1 MKFSGRSFR
10 KGPLH
15 LRREMI
21 SGLEGISA
29 EDFAVSGKDEELLDL
44 SDVMVEQAVGYFGVP
59 LGLAGPLPVDGKE
72 LMIPMATEEPSV
84 IAAVT
89 FAGTLC
95 SRYGGISTRASEP
108 VMVAQ
113 IFLEDVKDP
122 GNGCVDKVL
131 ESRDEI
137 RLQLAPLLETM
148 EQRGGGWRKLEA
160 RWIAPSRTLAV
171 NLQIDVRDAMGANL
185 LNSAAEAIRPLL
197 EKITGG
203 RVLMAIL
210 SNRSWNRTASARLSI
225 PVGILGR
232 NGFNGADTGRRIVR
246 AARVAREDPDR
257 GVTHNKG
264 IMNGISALALATGND
279 SRAIEA
285 AAHAYAGRYGPYHGL
300 SEYWVE
306 EGILHGSLEMPLPF
320 AVTGGAV
327 GFHPLTRWSLGILD
341 NPDAR
346 GLSRIAAALG
356 LAQNLAALRAL
367 VSEGIQSGHMGLHA
381 RRLAYAAGARGA
393 DIPLFAEI
401 VRAEQLRSKEAAFR
415 RFSEWKTSGKIGTDI
430 PKSEAGE
437 NTEETEPDIPGGG
450 RL

>member
-1 MKFSGRSFR
+1 MKKISNRVFR
-10 KGPLH
+10 KGAIG
-15 LRREMI
+15 LRRTLI
-21 SGLEGISA
+21 SGES
-29 EDFAVSGKDEELLDL
+29 EQDFASTGRDEELLEL
-44 SDVMVEQAVGYFGVP
+44 SEVMVEQAVGYFGVP
-59 LGLAGPLPVDGKE
+59 LGVAGPLMIDGRDV
-72 LMIPMATEEPSV
+72 LIPMATEEPSV

-89 FAGTLC
+89 FAGSLC
-95 SRYGGISTRASEP
+95 ARSGGITTRASDP

-113 IFLEDVKDP
+113 IFLEDV
-122 GNGCVDKVL
+122 GELAAASVEKVL
-131 ESRDEI
+131 ESRDLI
-137 RLQLAPLLETM
+137 RNRLKPLLETM
-148 EQRGGGWRKLEA
+148 EERGGGWRNMEA

-185 LNSAAEAIRPLL
+185 LNSAAEEIRPLL

-225 PVGILGR
+225 PVGVLGR
-232 NGFNGADTGRRIVR
+232 KGFSGTDTARRIVR

-300 SEYWVE
+300 SEYWIE
-306 EGILHGSLEMPLPF
+306 NDTLHGSLEMPLPF

-327 GFHPLTRWSLGILD
+327 GFHPATRWALELLG

-381 RRLAYAAGARGA
+381 RRLAYAAGARK
-393 DIPLFAEI
+393 DEIP
-401 VRAEQLRSKEAAFR
+401 
-415 RFSEWKTSGKIGTDI
+415 RFSDVIGSEEIRGKESAATRYREWKKT
-430 PKSEAGE
+430 AGNNE
-437 NTEETEPDIPGGG
+437 V
-450 RL
+450 

>member
-1 MKFSGRSFR
+1 MGDFSSRKFR
-10 KGPLH
+10 KGPIRD
-15 LRREMI
+15 RRDMI
-21 SGLEGISA
+21 SP
-29 EDFAVSGKDEELLDL
+29 DSGKDFAATGHDENLLDL
-44 SDVMVEQAVGYFGVP
+44 SEVMIEQAVGYYGVP
-59 LGLAGPLPVDGKE
+59 LGVAGPLPVDGKKM
-72 LMIPMATEEPSV
+72 MIPMATEEPSV

-89 FAGTLC
+89 FAGSLLSS
-95 SRYGGISTRASEP
+95 SRGITTRASDP

-113 IFLEDVKDP
+113 IFLEDVEEP
-122 GNGCVDKVL
+122 GAVCVEKVL
-131 ESRDEI
+131 DSRDII
-137 RLQLAPLLETM
+137 RKRLKPILETM
-148 EQRGGGWRKLEA
+148 EERGGGWRNMEA
-160 RWIAPSRTLAV
+160 RWIAPSRTLAI

-185 LNSAAEAIRPLL
+185 LNSAAEEIRPLL
-197 EKITGG
+197 EEITGG

-225 PVGILGR
+225 PVKVLGC
-232 NGFNGADTGRRIVR
+232 NGFNGKDTARRIVR

-279 SRAIEA
+279 CRAIEA

-300 SEYWVE
+300 SEYWI
-306 EGILHGSLEMPLPF
+306 EGDVLQGSLEMPLPF

-327 GFHPLTRWSLGILD
+327 GFHPVSRWSLEMLG

-381 RRLAYAAGARGA
+381 RRLAYAAGARG
-393 DIPLFAEI
+393 DEIPLFTAFIRNEEI
-401 VRAEQLRSKEAAFR
+401 RGKEVAAR
-415 RFSEWKTSGKIGTDI
+415 RFAEW
-430 PKSEAGE
+430 
-437 NTEETEPDIPGGG
+437 
-450 RL
+450 RLK

>member
-1 MKFSGRSFR
+1 MSFSAKSFR
-10 KGPLH
+10 KGPIRS
-15 LRREMI
+15 RREMI
-21 SGLEGISA
+21 GIGDTGA
-29 EDFAVSGKDEELLDL
+29 DEELLDL
-44 SDVMVEQAVGYFGVP
+44 SDVMIEQAVGYFGVP
-59 LGLAGPLPVDGKE
+59 LGLAGPLLVDGKE

-84 IAAVT
+84 LAAVT
-89 FAGTLC
+89 FAGSLC
-95 SRYGGISTRASEP
+95 ARHGGINTRASDP

-113 IFLEDVKDP
+113 IFLEDM
-122 GNGCVDKVL
+122 GELGANSVDKVL
-131 ESRDEI
+131 ESREI
-137 RLQLAPLLETM
+137 IRDKLKPLLKTM
-148 EQRGGGWRKLEA
+148 EERGGGWRNIEA
-160 RWIAPSRTLAV
+160 RWIAPSRTLSV

-185 LNSAAEAIRPLL
+185 LNSAAESIRPLL

-225 PVGILGR
+225 PVGVLGR
-232 NGFNGADTGRRIVR
+232 NGFDGRDTSRRIVR

-257 GVTHNKG
+257 AVTHNKG

-279 SRAIEA
+279 SRAVEA

-306 EGILHGSLEMPLPF
+306 GETLHGSLEMPLPF

-327 GFHPLTRWSLGILD
+327 GFHPVTRWSLDMLG

-381 RRLAYAAGARGA
+381 RRLAYDAGARGN
-393 DIPLFAEI
+393 DISLFSSVIQSEGI
-401 VRAEQLRSKEAAFR
+401 RGKETAGK
-415 RFSEWKTSGKIGTDI
+415 RFFKWRKESSV
-430 PKSEAGE
+430 
-437 NTEETEPDIPGGG
+437 
-450 RL
+450 

>member
-1 MKFSGRSFR
+1 M
-10 KGPLH
+10 
-15 LRREMI
+15 
-21 SGLEGISA
+21 
-29 EDFAVSGKDEELLDL
+29 
-44 SDVMVEQAVGYFGVP
+44 GYFGVP
-59 LGLAGPLPVDGKE
+59 LGVAGPLLVDGKE
-72 LMIPMATEEPSV
+72 MMIPMATEEPSV

-89 FAGTLC
+89 FAGSLC
-95 SRYGGISTRASEP
+95 SSSGGITTRASEP

-113 IFLEDVKDP
+113 IFLEDV
-122 GNGCVDKVL
+122 GESGAASVEKVL
-131 ESRDEI
+131 ESRDII
-137 RLQLAPLLETM
+137 RNRLKPILETM
-148 EQRGGGWRKLEA
+148 EERGGGWRNMEA

-185 LNSAAEAIRPLL
+185 LNSAAEEIRPLL
-197 EKITGG
+197 EEITGG

-225 PVGILGR
+225 PVNVLGH
-232 NGFNGADTGRRIVR
+232 NGFNGKDTARRIVR

-306 EGILHGSLEMPLPF
+306 GDKLQGSLEMPLPF

-327 GFHPLTRWSLGILD
+327 GFHPVSRWSLEMLE

-381 RRLAYAAGARGA
+381 RRLAYAAGARGNE
-393 DIPLFAEI
+393 IPLFSSVI
-401 VRAEQLRSKEAAFR
+401 RNDDIRGKDAAVR
-415 RFSEWKTSGKIGTDI
+415 RFVKW
-430 PKSEAGE
+430 
-437 NTEETEPDIPGGG
+437 
-450 RL
+450 RLK